1 MKNLAIIGSTGS
13 IGTQS
18 IDLAKAKGYRVSA
31 LACGSNIDL
40 AEKQIREVAPAYFAV
55 MDKNAANVLKG
66 RIADTDTVVE
76 GGEEAVI
83 KAASFEESNIVI
95 NAATGIAGLR
105 PTVAA
110 IESCKVLALA
120 NKESLVCAGSVVM
133 NMAKENNVSI
143 LPVDSEHNAI
153 FQCLHAGK
161 HEEIDRLILT
171 ASGGPF
177 FGFDRDRLV
186 DVKAKDALKHPTWS
200 MGSKITIDSASLMN
214 KGFEVIEA
222 SWLFDVPVD
231 NIDVVVHRE
240 SIIHSMVKYID
251 GSVIAQMGSTDMRLP
266 IQYAVNYPDRVKN
279 PFKTLDIFEVSSL
292 TFHRP
297 DRVNF
302 PCLALCEEA
311 AAKGGNMGAVING
324 ANEIAVAAF
333 LRDEIGFL
341 DIYDTVKSAVDK
353 VEFISDPTLEDIF
366 LSDKKAREIAL
377 AEISKK
383 GTR

>member
-40 AEKQIREVAPAYFAV
+40 AEKQIREVAPSYFAV
-55 MDKNAANVLKG
+55 MDEDAAQVLKG
-66 RIADTDTVVE
+66 RVADTDTIVE
-76 GGEEAVI
+76 GGEQAVLR
-83 KAASFEESNIVI
+83 AASFEECNIVI
-95 NAATGIAGLR
+95 NAATGIAGLK

-133 NMAKENNVSI
+133 NMAKEKNIPI

-153 FQCLHAGK
+153 FQCLQAGR
-161 HEEIDRLILT
+161 HDEVDRLILT

-177 FGFDRDRLV
+177 FGFDRDRLAN
-186 DVKAKDALKHPTWS
+186 VKARDALKHPTWN

-222 SWLFDVPVD
+222 SWLFDVPVEK
-231 NIDVVVHRE
+231 IDVVVHRE

-266 IQYAVNYPDRVKN
+266 IQYAVNYPERVKN
-279 PFKTLDIFEVSSL
+279 PFKTLDIFEVGSL

-297 DRVNF
+297 DRENF

-311 AAKGGNMGAVING
+311 AATGGNMGAVING

-341 DIYDTVKSAVDK
+341 DIYETVKKAVEE
-353 VEFISDPTLEDIF
+353 VEFIAAPTLEDVFI
-366 LSDKKAREIAL
+366 SDRKARNIAL
-377 AEISKK
+377 TEVSRK
-383 GTR
+383 GKR